1 MISKKLQVLL
11 LIALTA
17 LPLSAMQDLSKEN
30 CSWSAV
36 SGGKFV
42 IKPETTSYGITGVLD
57 GRTIISVSDSGTV
70 LWEKPFGAD
79 KNSLIST
86 VSDDF
91 TVAVTSLSR
100 KITLINPSG
109 LPLWSK
115 VLDYEVTEKPFEGR
129 DGRFFLRGKNNLSC
143 YGINGICKW
152 EITTEEQN
160 SIPLQEL
167 PDGSLVI
174 FLKNTDGG
182 KTKALRISPFGR
194 TLEEI
199 TFAGEVVSSATC
211 RDGVLLVFSDGSAG
225 LFSLEENKAVNK
237 FVISSKAFRSNK
249 ENFFVADRFSSS
261 VFFVTQNSS
270 SIKAFSVNTESGEL
284 PVEILVPDM
293 LIKNLTEC
301 RISGDAFFIS
311 DSKTAYFF
319 NSKGICLWNAKLPE
333 RTKTT
338 KWNFALLNGNN
349 TLLLCNEN
357 WSLDAYVVSQKASSH
372 KSRNELTG
380 YPDYFK
386 ADSSVYG
393 TIYLQTFDRNFTS
406 EERIRELRNGKY
418 GEKEISYT
426 SEFLS
431 AIKAYNQYNASSNF
445 GARTETPVFK
455 TDSAGFERILI
466 QFPFYGSK
474 EISALWAGA
483 LEKETNITFLN
494 TLISGIQKNAYDPEE
509 KIMEALLSVSASL
522 SPRNSSTAEEICDA
536 VYALCRFMGRP
547 AYHKCA
553 KTILSNFM
561 YPTYSQKV
569 RTKARDTLKK
579 IVELNI

>member
-17 LPLSAMQDLSKEN
+17 LPLSAMQELSKEN
-30 CSWSAV
+30 CSWSVV

-79 KNSLIST
+79 KNSFIST

-284 PVEILVPDM
+284 PLEILVPDM

-301 RISGDAFFIS
+301 IISGDAFFIS
-311 DSKTAYFF
+311 DSKSAYFF

-372 KSRNELTG
+372 KSRNELSG

-509 KIMEALLSVSASL
+509 KLMEALLSVSASL